1 MPNFTNNFPDWGDTG
16 TSPPNGFQYSSGD
29 QVREDH
35 LDYLWY
41 EVDTL
46 AESLLNEFER
56 YDSDNSGVV
65 DEAEVAQSLVGG
77 TDAISYKGN
86 DIDVDGDGVV
96 DFAETS
102 TLVKGNDIDSN
113 GDGTVDEAD
122 SALTYKNN
130 DIDSDGDGTVDEAD
144 SALTYKGQD
153 IDSNGDGTVDE
164 ADYANDADASTYK
177 GNDIDSNGDG
187 KVNSA
192 EFADDA
198 DTVDGVEEA
207 QLANEN
213 VGVKHPVYATTGDVP
228 TSITKGEV
236 VFIDADNSLYVEDG
250 S

>member
-46 AESLLNEFER
+46 AESLVAEFER

-130 DIDSDGDGTVDEAD
+130 DIDSD
-144 SALTYKGQD
+144 
-153 IDSNGDGTVDE
+153 GDGTVDE

-250 S
+250 T

>member
-46 AESLLNEFER
+46 AENLVNEFAR

-86 DIDVDGDGVV
+86 DIDVDGDG
-96 DFAETS
+96 
-102 TLVKGNDIDSN
+102 
-113 GDGTVDEAD
+113 
-122 SALTYKNN
+122 
-130 DIDSDGDGTVDEAD
+130 
-144 SALTYKGQD
+144 
-153 IDSNGDGTVDE
+153 
-164 ADYANDADASTYK
+164 
-177 GNDIDSNGDG
+177 

-198 DTVDGVEEA
+198 DNIDG
-207 QLANEN
+207 
-213 VGVKHPVYATTGDVP
+213 YDVQ
-228 TSITKGEV
+228 K
-236 VFIDADNSLYVEDG
+236 DG
-250 S
+250 TDGNGIINFKTN

>member
-46 AESLLNEFER
+46 AESLVNEFER

-153 IDSNGDGTVDE
+153 IDSDGDGTVIVL
-164 ADYANDADASTYK
+164 SRTR
-177 GNDIDSNGDG
+177 G
-187 KVNSA
+187 KILTQMEMALSMK
-192 EFADDA
+192 
-198 DTVDGVEEA
+198 
-207 QLANEN
+207 Q
-213 VGVKHPVYATTGDVP
+213 
-228 TSITKGEV
+228 ITQMTQMPQRTR
-236 VFIDADNSLYVEDG
+236 AMT
-250 S
+250 

>member
-46 AESLLNEFER
+46 AESLVNEFER

-130 DIDSDGDGTVDEAD
+130 DIDSDGDGTVDDAD

-250 S
+250 T